1 MKKRILLFVIP
12 LLLALCLFA
21 GCGAEESEATSRD
34 LPSAAE
40 STEISSEEGS
50 VSSREESAV
59 SSTEDSSLE
68 EPPEESFEESSEESS
83 EEPDYFTAH
92 GQGTLPDTA
101 ELPAFCQPTD
111 KPFLYTFPIDL
122 PETEGFSATVAG
134 DLLHLAYWTEENMH
148 RTYSLET
155 GELLCQL
162 TLPAWNVTGYL
173 EDGRLW
179 CVDLES
185 FEVCVYAADG
195 TETLLQVPAELK
207 DTTYQNAFLS
217 PDERYF
223 LALSAESTLSL
234 WDLESGTCRE
244 ITPKGGPY
252 WSIEY
257 ADGTFY
263 LPATYGVLSL
273 DPTDGS
279 TVVYDSSDSYGNL
292 YGSLWHLFR
301 DGAFVLGETDP
312 AEKRFYAF
320 LPGEEAVWDVMHGC
334 AVTNFYDVGNTL
346 KFYDLRAGVL
356 LAEYASDPAYY
367 GIHALFLSNGCVLI
381 LEFGEKGSDIHLF
394 DLPAAATAG
403 TPVET
408 LLLTDEELQEEIH
421 RLAAETE
428 EATGVDLLYGS
439 EGNDFVIYDYIGEAE
454 TDLLDVYH
462 SVKEVCE
469 LLALYPE
476 GMLRET
482 YEDTHKGLLIYL
494 CGTIY
499 GKTGSSL
506 SQAGGL
512 TTEKDGYIL
521 VAVDVHNN
529 LAYDIPHELSH
540 VFDRRINYISNQTGT
555 DWMATWEQATP
566 VKNAYLY
573 TYDDYS
579 DNYRY
584 TAWNESKDKNVW
596 FVDGYART
604 FPTEDR
610 ARIMENLFNPARD
623 GLAEILRFDNLQTK
637 ARLYCYILREC
648 FTSCDVDTVL
658 YWETHLGTIDDSVI
672 PQ

>member
-1 MKKRILLFVIP
+1 MKKRILPFILP
-12 LLLALCLFA
+12 LLIAVCLFA
-21 GCGAEESEATSRD
+21 GCVAEESEATSRD

-68 EPPEESFEESSEESS
+68 EPPEESFEESSEE
-83 EEPDYFTAH
+83 PDFFTAH
-92 GQGTLPDTA
+92 GQGVLPDAA
-101 ELPAFCQPTD
+101 ELPSVCEPTD
-111 KPFLYTFPIDL
+111 KPYLYDFPIDL
-122 PETEGFSATVAG
+122 PETEGFSVQVKG
-134 DLLHLAYWTEENMH
+134 DVLHLSYWTEESMH
-148 RTYSLET
+148 RMYSLTT
-155 GELLCQL
+155 GELLCEL
-162 TLPAWNVTGYL
+162 TLPGWSTTGYL
-173 EDGRLW
+173 EDGSLW

-207 DTTYQNAFLS
+207 ETTYQNAFLS

-223 LALSAESTLSL
+223 LALSVESTLSL
-234 WDLESGTCRE
+234 WDLESDTCRE

-279 TVVYDSSDSYGNL
+279 TVIYDSSDSYGNV
-292 YGSLWHLFR
+292 YGGLWQLFR
-301 DGAFVLGETDP
+301 DGAVVLGETDP
-312 AEKRFYAF
+312 AGKRFYVTVSADEM
-320 LPGEEAVWDVMHGC
+320 LYDVMHGC
-334 AVTNFYDVGNTL
+334 AVTISYDEGNSL
-346 KFYDLRAGVL
+346 RFYDLREGVL
-356 LAEYASDPAYY
+356 LAEYHSDPSYY
-367 GIHALFLSNGCVLI
+367 GVHAAFLPGGAVLI
-381 LEFGEKGSDIHLF
+381 LEFSDDGTDIRLF
-394 DLPAAATAG
+394 DLPAAATEPQ
-403 TPVET
+403 PVET

-428 EATGVDLLYGS
+428 AATGVDLLYGS

-454 TDLLDVYH
+454 TDLLDVYL
-462 SVKEVCE
+462 SVKKVSE

-476 GMLRET
+476 GMLKEA
-482 YEDTHKGLLIYL
+482 YEDTHRGLLLYL

-499 GKTGSSL
+499 GKSESSL

-512 TTEKDGYIL
+512 TTELDGYIV
-521 VAVDVHNN
+521 VAVDVHNG

-540 VFDRRINYISNQTGT
+540 VFDRRINYISGETQK
-555 DWMATWEQATP
+555 DWMAVWEQATP
-566 VKNAYLY
+566 VKNAYLNS
-573 TYDDYS
+573 YDDYGE
-579 DNYRY
+579 NQRY

-610 ARIMENLFNPARD
+610 ARLMENLFNPASD
-623 GLAEILRFDNLQTK
+623 GLAEILRFDNLQAK
-637 ARLYCYILREC
+637 AKLYCYILREC
-648 FTSCDVDTVL
+648 FASCDTDTVL

>member
-1 MKKRILLFVIP
+1 V
-12 LLLALCLFA
+12 
-21 GCGAEESEATSRD
+21 
-34 LPSAAE
+34 
-40 STEISSEEGS
+40 
-50 VSSREESAV
+50 
-59 SSTEDSSLE
+59 
-68 EPPEESFEESSEESS
+68 
-83 EEPDYFTAH
+83 
-92 GQGTLPDTA
+92 
-101 ELPAFCQPTD
+101 
-111 KPFLYTFPIDL
+111 
-122 PETEGFSATVAG
+122 
-134 DLLHLAYWTEENMH
+134 
-148 RTYSLET
+148 
-155 GELLCQL
+155 

-179 CVDLES
+179 CVDLDS
-185 FEVCVYAADG
+185 FEVCTYATDG
-195 TETLLQVPAELK
+195 TPTLLQVPAEMK
-207 DTTYQNAFLS
+207 ENAYQNAFLS

-273 DPTDGS
+273 DPTNGS
-279 TVVYDSSDSYGNL
+279 TVVYDSSDSYGSL

-312 AEKRFYAF
+312 TEKRFYAF
-320 LPGEEAVWDVMHGC
+320 LPGEEAIWDVMHGC

-367 GIHALFLSNGCVLI
+367 GIHALFLPNGCVLI

-403 TPVET
+403 TPIET
-408 LLLTDEELQEEIH
+408 LLLTDGELKAEIH
-421 RLAAETE
+421 RMSAETE
-428 EATGVDLLYGS
+428 AATGVDLLYGS

-462 SVKEVCE
+462 SVKKVCE

-476 GMLRET
+476 GMLREA

-540 VFDRRINYISNQTGT
+540 VFDRRINYISDQTGT
-555 DWMATWEQATP
+555 DWMAVWEQATP

-573 TYDDYS
+573 TYDDYGE
-579 DNYRY
+579 NYRY

-610 ARIMENLFNPARD
+610 ARIMENLFNPAGD
-623 GLAEILRFDNLQTK
+623 GIAEILRFDNLQTK

-648 FTSCDVDTVL
+648 FTSCDADTVL
-658 YWETHLGTIDDSVI
+658 YWETHLGTIDHSVI

>member
-1 MKKRILLFVIP
+1 MKKRILLLVIP

-68 EPPEESFEESSEESS
+68 EPPEESFEESSEE
-83 EEPDYFTAH
+83 PDFFTAH

-101 ELPAFCQPTD
+101 ELPAFCEPTD

-155 GELLCQL
+155 GELLCEV

-179 CVDLES
+179 CVDLDS
-185 FEVCVYAADG
+185 FEVCTYATDG
-195 TETLLQVPAELK
+195 TPTLLQVPAEMK
-207 DTTYQNAFLS
+207 ENAYQNAFLS

-234 WDLESGTCRE
+234 WELESGTCRE

-273 DPTDGS
+273 DPTNGS
-279 TVVYDSSDSYGNL
+279 TVVYDSSDSYGSL

-356 LAEYASDPAYY
+356 LAEYASAPAYY
-367 GIHALFLSNGCVLI
+367 GIHALFLPNGCVLI

-403 TPVET
+403 PPVET
-408 LLLTDEELQEEIH
+408 LLLTDGELKEEIH
-421 RLAAETE
+421 RMSAETE
-428 EATGVDLLYGS
+428 AATGVDLLYGS

-462 SVKEVCE
+462 SVKKVCE
-469 LLALYPE
+469 ILALYPE
-476 GMLRET
+476 GMLREA

-540 VFDRRINYISNQTGT
+540 VFDRRINYISDQTGT
-555 DWMATWEQATP
+555 DWMAVWEQATP

-573 TYDDYS
+573 TYDDYGE
-579 DNYRY
+579 NYRY

-610 ARIMENLFNPARD
+610 ARIMENLFNPAGD
-623 GLAEILRFDNLQTK
+623 GIAEILRFDNLQTK

>member
-21 GCGAEESEATSRD
+21 GCGAEESEAASRD
-34 LPSAAE
+34 LSSAAE

-101 ELPAFCQPTD
+101 ELPVFCQPTD
-111 KPFLYTFPIDL
+111 KPFLYTFPMDL
-122 PETEGFSATVAG
+122 PDTEGFSATVAG

-223 LALSAESTLSL
+223 LALSVEATLSL

-279 TVVYDSSDSYGNL
+279 TVIYDSSDSYGNL

-320 LPGEEAVWDVMHGC
+320 LPGEEAVWDVMHGS
-334 AVTNFYDVGNTL
+334 AVTNFYDLGNTL
-346 KFYDLRAGVL
+346 RFYDLRAGVL

-367 GIHALFLSNGCVLI
+367 GIHALFLPNGCVLI
-381 LEFGEKGSDIHLF
+381 LEFGEKGTDIHLF

-439 EGNDFVIYDYIGEAE
+439 EGNDFVLYDYIGEAE
-454 TDLLDVYH
+454 TDLPDVYL
-462 SVKEVCE
+462 SVKKVSEI
-469 LLALYPE
+469 LALYPE
-476 GMLRET
+476 GMLKEA
-482 YEDTHKGLLIYL
+482 YEDTHRGLLIYL
-494 CGTIY
+494 CGAIY

-512 TTEKDGYIL
+512 TTELDGYIL
-521 VAVDVHNN
+521 VAVDVHDN

-555 DWMATWEQATP
+555 DWMAVWEQATP
-566 VKNAYLY
+566 VKNAYLNS
-573 TYDDYS
+573 YDDYGE
-579 DNYRY
+579 NQRY

-610 ARIMENLFNPARD
+610 ARIMENLFNPAED
-623 GLAEILRFDNLQTK
+623 GIAEILRFDNLQTK

-648 FTSCDVDTVL
+648 FASCDTDAVL

>member
-12 LLLALCLFA
+12 LLIAVCLFA
-21 GCGAEESEATSRD
+21 GCQEEEMSTASSEPSYSWVSEEPSAEESIT
-34 LPSAAE
+34 E
-40 STEISSEEGS
+40 SQNASEISSTD
-50 VSSREESAV
+50 EES
-59 SSTEDSSLE
+59 
-68 EPPEESFEESSEESS
+68 PEESTEESS
-83 EEPDYFTAH
+83 EEPDFFTAY
-92 GQGTLPDTA
+92 GQGVLPEKA
-101 ELPAFCQPTD
+101 ELPAVCEPTD
-111 KPFLYTFPIDL
+111 KPYLYDFPMDL
-122 PETEGFSATVAG
+122 PDTEGFSAQVKG
-134 DLLHLAYWTEENMH
+134 DILHLSYWTEESMH
-148 RTYSLET
+148 RMYSLKT
-155 GELLCQL
+155 GELLCEL
-162 TLPAWNVTGYL
+162 TLPGWSVTGFL
-173 EDGRLW
+173 EDGSLW

-207 DTTYQNAFLS
+207 ETTYQNAFLS

-223 LALSAESTLSL
+223 LALSVESTLSL
-234 WDLESGTCRE
+234 WDLESDTCRE

-279 TVVYDSSDSYGNL
+279 TVIYDSSDSYGNV
-292 YGSLWHLFR
+292 YGGLWQLFR
-301 DGAFVLGETDP
+301 DGAVVLGETDP
-312 AEKRFYAF
+312 AGKRFYVTVSADEM
-320 LPGEEAVWDVMHGC
+320 LYDVMHGC
-334 AVTNFYDVGNTL
+334 AVTTSYDEGNSL
-346 KFYDLRAGVL
+346 RFYDLREGVL
-356 LAEYASDPAYY
+356 LAEYHSDPSYY
-367 GIHALFLSNGCVLI
+367 GIHAAFLPGGAVLI
-381 LEFGEKGSDIHLF
+381 LEFSDDGTDIRLF
-394 DLPAAATAG
+394 DLPAAATEPQ
-403 TPVET
+403 PVET

-454 TDLLDVYH
+454 TDLLDVYL
-462 SVKEVCE
+462 SVKQVSE

-476 GMLRET
+476 GMLREA
-482 YEDTHKGLLIYL
+482 YEDTHRGLLIYL
-494 CGTIY
+494 CGAIY

-506 SQAGGL
+506 SQAGGV
-512 TTEKDGYIL
+512 TTELDGYIV
-521 VAVDVHNN
+521 VAVDVHNG

-540 VFDRRINYISNQTGT
+540 VFDRRINYISGKTQK
-555 DWMATWEQATP
+555 DWMAVWEQATP
-566 VKNAYLY
+566 VKNAYLNSY
-573 TYDDYS
+573 
-579 DNYRY
+579 DNYGENTRY

-610 ARIMENLFNPARD
+610 ARIMENLFNPASD
-623 GLAEILRFDNLQTK
+623 GLAEVLRFDNLQTK
-637 ARLYCYILREC
+637 AKLYCYILREC
-648 FTSCDVDTVL
+648 FASCDTDTVL